1 MKKFSYVILLVVV
14 AVLALAI
21 GFSLAG
27 NTEKNKIT
35 DSDAVSTTSA
45 TTNESV
51 LTTTESAI
59 PSSSAVSTEARPT
72 LPEVITPQEAK
83 NIALTAAGFDS
94 ADVWDKEV
102 EPDYENGRWFY
113 EVSFE
118 KNGTDYEYIIDAKSG
133 EILHSEVDTY

>member
-21 GFSLAG
+21 GFSFAG
-27 NTEKNKIT
+27 NTEKNKLT
-35 DSDAVSTTSA
+35 DSDA
-45 TTNESV
+45 V

-59 PSSSAVSTEARPT
+59 TSSAVSTESRPD
-72 LPEVITPQEAK
+72 LSVFITPQEAK
-83 NIALTAAGFDS
+83 NIVLSAAGFDS

-102 EPDYENGRWFY
+102 EPEYENGKWFY

-133 EILHSEVDTY
+133 EILHSEVDPY